1 MFPYTIV
8 YIVDGVTTISSSL
21 ELHLVISASY
31 NAIVGIQRLAAP
43 EGGGGGG
50 KGSVT
55 DFGFSTMQMMSGWS

>member
-43 EGGGGGG
+43 EGGGGEV
-50 KGSVT
+50 KVV
-55 DFGFSTMQMMSGWS
+55 